1 MAKRRGQSK
10 AFMARIRKLRGHR
23 KINKRGSVSLP
34 MARRRTS
41 RRSYARYSKR
51 RYSHHSKKAFGGE
64 VGGLAIGTG
73 VYLLYQA
80 FGRPA
85 IESAVPSLSGAM
97 PIIETVG
104 GYMLAKSGR
113 GILKDTGKAVFVFG
127 LFQLGVTYIL
137 PMISG
142 GASSGSF
149 ASVPLN

>member
-23 KINKRGSVSLP
+23 KINKSGSVSLP
-34 MARRRTS
+34 MAR

-51 RYSHHSKKAFGGE
+51 RYSHHSKRAFGGE

-85 IESAVPSLSGAM
+85 IESAVPSLTGAM
-97 PIIETVG
+97 PIVETVG

-113 GILKDTGKAVFVFG
+113 GILKDTGKALFVFG
-127 LFQLGVTYIL
+127 LFQLGANYIL

-142 GASSGSF
+142 GTSSSSF